1 MPELQQMTTRYRRYM
16 FYLLALYVLGWG
28 FTSYQPV
35 FAGLIL
41 GTVLGFFNI
50 WLLAKKTDML
60 GEAVAKGGKVRTLGT
75 LSRMATA
82 VLAVVIAL
90 RYPEFFHFV
99 SVILGLMTFII
110 VIMID
115 FFLQSIQLR
124 K

>member
-1 MPELQQMTTRYRRYM
+1 MPELQQMTTRYRRKM

-90 RYPEFFHFV
+90 RFPEIFHFV